1 MNVLKH
7 RNNTS
12 EKETKKVNA
21 REEDVGSTTRK
32 ENGKMKQDE
41 QVQAVIGKK
50 GKTQLILI

>member
-21 REEDVGSTTRK
+21 REEDVVSITRK

>member
-50 GKTQLILI
+50 GKQLILI